1 MLSLCVV
8 FQCFPVF
15 LICTRHS
22 DVCGKLQS
30 TGLIPHCSFCE
41 QTPLTSVEPW
51 CLGRTMPKAQR
62 EIRFRGFQATVNLHP
77 SFLHGE
83 HSRPG
88 FGTQVGG
95 LQHVRNQKLLFPV
108 SRAVNQYIFVFYCC
122 GSGSLSCFVQFRIV
136 PVSVSPNLFVYMFF
150 FPSSLSPINLA
161 VQSGLPSA
169 LLSLEAT
176 LSWMLLCSEDLKSG
190 TALTAAQTTSL
201 CTSDVQD

>member
-1 MLSLCVV
+1 M
-8 FQCFPVF
+8 
-15 LICTRHS
+15 
-22 DVCGKLQS
+22 
-30 TGLIPHCSFCE
+30 
-41 QTPLTSVEPW
+41 
-51 CLGRTMPKAQR
+51 
-62 EIRFRGFQATVNLHP
+62 
-77 SFLHGE
+77 
-83 HSRPG
+83 
-88 FGTQVGG
+88 
-95 LQHVRNQKLLFPV
+95 
-108 SRAVNQYIFVFYCC
+108 FYCC

-201 CTSDVQD
+201 CTSDVQDWFCFHILHAWVFLYTKAGLDCHYIWTLCFSLTSLYMSHSTSILDDVWSFACFNWETFRVNEYLSIFGIL